1 MALPPAAFLEARHAR
16 VREVLTSRE
25 LDALVVTALA
35 NVRYLTSHTGSAGL
49 LVLTAE
55 ALHLVADF
63 RYETAIAD
71 LQRSDAACPGLR
83 HRPVPGSYDEAL
95 IDCLADLGVRA
106 AGFEA
111 AHVSVARHDWLVRTA
126 AERGVAVRFEP
137 TTGVVEGARLKKDAW
152 EQRVVR
158 EAAVRLGQVAEAAFR
173 AVREGVSER
182 RVAGVIEA
190 ALRDAGYERPA
201 FETIVA
207 SGPNAALPHHR
218 PGDRLLARGDLVV
231 LDFGG
236 VLDGYCCDLT
246 RTVSVGPAASEA
258 RRVHGAVREAQQAA
272 LDALRPGVPAWDVDG
287 AARAV
292 LDRHG
297 LGEAFGHGT
306 GHGLGLDIHEDPRL
320 SRRRPDAAPVV
331 LSPGMV
337 CTIEP
342 GAYLAGWGGV
352 RIEDDVLVTETGCE
366 VLTSVPRDLLEID

>member
-1 MALPPAAFLEARHAR
+1 
-16 VREVLTSRE
+16 
-25 LDALVVTALA
+25 
-35 NVRYLTSHTGSAGL
+35 
-49 LVLTAE
+49 
-55 ALHLVADF
+55 
-63 RYETAIAD
+63 
-71 LQRSDAACPGLR
+71 
-83 HRPVPGSYDEAL
+83 
-95 IDCLADLGVRA
+95 
-106 AGFEA
+106 
-111 AHVSVARHDWLVRTA
+111 
-126 AERGVAVRFEP
+126 
-137 TTGVVEGARLKKDAW
+137 
-152 EQRVVR
+152 
-158 EAAVRLGQVAEAAFR
+158 VAEAAFR

-182 RVAGVIEA
+182 RVAGAIEA

-201 FETIVA
+201 FDTIVA

-246 RTVSVGPAASEA
+246 RTVSVGPAAPEA

-320 SRRRPDAAPVV
+320 SRRRPDAAPVP
-331 LSPGMV
+331 LEPGIV

>member
-1 MALPPAAFLEARHAR
+1 MALPTAAFLEARQVQVRDVLAAR
-16 VREVLTSRE
+16 Q
-25 LDALVVTALA
+25 LDALVVTSLA
-35 NVRYLTSHTGSAGL
+35 NIRYLTSHTGSAGL

-55 ALHLVADF
+55 TLHLVADF
-63 RYETAIAD
+63 RYEAAIAD

-95 IDCLADLGVRA
+95 LECLADLEVDA
-106 AGFEA
+106 VGFEA

-126 AERGVAVRFEP
+126 AERGVGVRFEP
-137 TTGVVEGARLKKDAW
+137 TTGVIEGARLRKDAW

-158 EAAVRLGQVAEAAFR
+158 EAAARLGQVAETAFR
-173 AVREGVSER
+173 AVRAGVSER
-182 RVAGVIEA
+182 RVAGAIEA

-201 FETIVA
+201 FDTIVA

-246 RTVSVGPAASEA
+246 RTVSVGPAAPEA

-320 SRRRPDAAPVV
+320 SRRRPDAAPVP
-331 LSPGMV
+331 LEPGIV
-337 CTIEP
+337 CTVEP